1 MFVNVK
7 VYFFQCGCF
16 DLGIGL
22 PILWGHCSGVVLS
35 HCIDLSYFTRKHF
48 NICTFRNK
56 KNSGCHNVFVL
67 KDVSTLLC
75 PGNTALFQRGIATVF
90 KRTTNRETGRR
101 SSEHCPEK
109 RRR

>member
-48 NICTFRNK
+48 SICIFRNK

-67 KDVSTLLC
+67 KDVST
-75 PGNTALFQRGIATVF
+75 ALSR
-90 KRTTNRETGRR
+90 K
-101 SSEHCPEK
+101 HCTIPERNSNSVQK
-109 RRR
+109 DNEP